1 MAMKKILLIL
11 SSHAD
16 MENTDSK
23 TGVWLAEFTEPYYE
37 FVDQGFSVVL
47 ASPAGGKPPIDPMSK
62 LVEHIT
68 PANRRFDEDGDAQHL
83 FNNTLPLESV
93 GATAFDALFYPGGHG
108 PLWDLAR
115 NEASG
120 KLILGFLAQGKPV
133 GAVCH
138 GPAALI
144 IAAEME
150 PGLLRG
156 KRITA
161 FTDAEEK
168 LVGRFENIPYELE
181 TTLKEFGADFHSATI
196 PFTSHVEIDGLLVT
210 GQNPMSAGRTARTLI
225 QLLGAT
231 GELAIVDPL

>member
-1 MAMKKILLIL
+1 MILT
-11 SSHAD
+11 SHAG
-16 MENTDSK
+16 MANTDSQ

-37 FVDQGFSVVL
+37 FTDQGFSVIL
-47 ASPAGGKPPIDPMSK
+47 ASPAGGEPPIDPMSK

-68 PANRRFDEDGDAQHL
+68 PANRRFEKDPEAKRKFAH
-83 FNNTLPLESV
+83 TLSLETME
-93 GATAFDALFYPGGHG
+93 ATSFDALFYPGGHG

-115 NEASG
+115 NATSG
-120 KLILGFLAQGKPV
+120 KLILDFWAQGKPI

-144 IAAEME
+144 NAAEQQ

-161 FTDAEEK
+161 FTDIEEK
-168 LVGRFENIPYELE
+168 LVDRIDNIPYRLE
-181 TTLKEFGADFHSATI
+181 ATLKELGADFHSATI
-196 PFTSHVEIDGLLVT
+196 PFTTHVETDGLLVT
-210 GQNPMSAGRTARTLI
+210 GQNPMSAGPTARAVI

-231 GELAIVDPL
+231 GELAIVDPLP